1 MNKLSRNE
9 SMGELKSVCVFCG
22 SKVGVDD
29 VYREQAAVL
38 GRLLAEQ
45 GIRLVFGGGSIGL
58 MGVMADAVLESGGR
72 VTGVIP
78 RMLATKELL
87 HTRVSDMR
95 QVDDMHS
102 RKALMAELSDAFV
115 ALPGGYGTFEE
126 LFEIITWAQLGIH
139 EKNIGLLNVAGFFD
153 PLIGM
158 IDHAIQ
164 EGFIKLKHRDLIV
177 AEERPDDLLERL
189 VEHQMPKVKKWL
201 KPQDV

>member
-1 MNKLSRNE
+1 MS
-9 SMGELKSVCVFCG
+9 ELKSVCVFCG

-29 VYREQAAVL
+29 GYREQAALL

-45 GIRLVFGGGSIGL
+45 GIRLVFGGGSVGL
-58 MGVMADAVLESGGR
+58 MGVTADAVLESGGQ

-78 RMLATKELL
+78 SMLATKELL
-87 HTRVSDMR
+87 HTEVTEMH
-95 QVDDMHS
+95 QVDDMHA

-126 LFEIITWAQLGIH
+126 LFEIITWAQLGMH
-139 EKNIGLLNVAGFFD
+139 EKNIGLLNVADFFD
-153 PLIGM
+153 PLVRM

-164 EGFIKLKHRDLIV
+164 EGFIKPKHRDLIIV
-177 AEERPDDLLERL
+177 EERPDALLKRL
-189 VEHQMPKVKKWL
+189 VEHQMPQVKKWL